1 MLTAVLVN
9 VNRDPKQGEPAKP
22 SDFFYFD
29 TKNDGPRISDS
40 CADTFFSLV
49 ADKKIGSWCLSIAPL
64 DRLRASRGSGSNI
77 VYPRA
82 WAGSKCLLIN
92 PQLINGKVSAPLAIV
107 DQTSIDLSIT
117 LKDIDSNQEIT
128 ILLPQGLQRYVID
141 AEFCLN

>member
-1 MLTAVLVN
+1 MLTSVLVN
-9 VNRDPKQGEPAKP
+9 VNRDPKKGEPAKP

-29 TKNDGPRISDS
+29 LKNDGPRIPSF

-49 ADKKIGSWCLSIAPL
+49 TDKKISSWCLNIAPL

-82 WAGSKCLLIN
+82 WVGGRCIMFCPKITD
-92 PQLINGKVSAPLAIV
+92 GKVTAPLAIIDETRV
-107 DQTSIDLSIT
+107 DLPTILRDV
-117 LKDIDSNQEIT
+117 DSGQETT

-141 AEFCLN
+141 AEFYLQ